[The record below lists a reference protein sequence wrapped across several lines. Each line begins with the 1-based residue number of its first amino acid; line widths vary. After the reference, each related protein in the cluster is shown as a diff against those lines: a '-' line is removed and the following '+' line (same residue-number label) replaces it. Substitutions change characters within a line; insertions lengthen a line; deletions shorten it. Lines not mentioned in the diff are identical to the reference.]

1 MTLWAISVRLVLSD
15 EDGEG
20 DEEIDDEDIDEG
32 WEEDLDDENE

>member
-1 MTLWAISVRLVLSD
+1 MSD

-32 WEEDLDDENE
+32 WEEDLDDEDE

>member
-1 MTLWAISVRLVLSD
+1 MPD

-32 WEEDLDDENE
+32 WEEDLDDEDE